1 MSRSQES
8 VLEKNRVLIEGV
20 NGSTVIKA
28 RIAPVYPEER
38 LATGPVLYETARI
51 ALNSQAAEKAEGV
64 AAVKAFN
71 TAKEAVHDHFVTTR
85 NWLRYF
91 FKSDVDMQNVA
102 YLNEEIPTNYAQ
114 WDNLVERT
122 FNALVSTPAL
132 IEKLAVVDITPE
144 KVAGWQGDLKAVGQL
159 KVVAE
164 KEDGEAQAA
173 SVKKQ
178 EAMAELAAYCSDL
191 RECLNLF
198 YQGSERQV
206 LEQVGIVVK

>member
-20 NGSTVIKA
+20 NGSAEIKA
-28 RIAPVYPEER
+28 RIAAVYPEER
-38 LATGPVLYETARI
+38 LATGPVLYENARI

-71 TAKEAVHDHFVTTR
+71 TAKDEVHDHFVIMR

-91 FKSDVDMQNVA
+91 LKLDVDMQNKA

-122 FNALVSTPAL
+122 LNGVLSTPAL
-132 IEKLAVVDITPE
+132 IEKLSMVDITAD
-144 KVAGWQGDLKAVGQL
+144 KVAAWQDDLKAVAQL
-159 KVVAE
+159 KVEAE

-178 EAMAELAAYCSDL
+178 EAMAELHAYCSDL

-198 YQGSERQV
+198 YPGSDRQV